1 MAQMSYKIIFSIFCV
16 CDANPRRSRA
26 GGARGAG
33 AAQGA
38 RAGGAV
44 RWSGVKR
51 GWSEV
56 VRWMERRRDGRPR
69 SPAVAQATTR
79 VETRLA
85 GAARP
90 NGAVSTSAQMW
101 CKEKLGRRSGV
112 GVAGTSKRVDGE
124 GGRCLG

>member
-1 MAQMSYKIIFSIFCV
+1 MQTL
-16 CDANPRRSRA
+16 D
-26 GGARGAG
+26 GAG
-33 AAQGA
+33 AAQWAVQILDGA
-38 RAGGAV
+38 ASSSEGRAGQAEREEQV
-44 RWSGVKR
+44 RRK
-51 GWSEV
+51 
-56 VRWMERRRDGRPR
+56 EREQAERDGRPR